1 MKHIIDKDAKTLV
14 AGLILYSSWGYDQ
27 TNIDFYIV
35 TKVSGTMATL
45 VEIEAPEKSIDI
57 MFGVKTPTL
66 PVVLTGKEIRRKMR
80 GAYVSL
86 NSFSGAYPWDGEPKD
101 VSHTH

>member
-1 MKHIIDKDAKTLV
+1 MKHIIDKDAKTLIP
-14 AGLILYSSWGYDQ
+14 GLILYSSWGYDQ

-35 TKVSGTMATL
+35 TEVSGTMATL
-45 VEIEAPEKSIDI
+45 VEIEAPEKSAGI

-66 PVVLTGKEIRRKMR
+66 PVVLKGREIRRKMR

-86 NSFSGAYPWDGEPKD
+86 NSYSGAYPWDGQPKD

>member
-1 MKHIIDKDAKTLV
+1 MKHIIDKDAKTLIP
-14 AGLILYSSWGYDQ
+14 GLILYSSWGYDQ

-45 VEIEAPEKSIDI
+45 VEIEAPEKSTDI

-66 PVVLTGKEIRRKMR
+66 PVVFKGREFRRKMR
-80 GAYVSL
+80 GVYVSL
-86 NSFSGAYPWDGEPKD
+86 TSYSGAYPWNGQPKN

>member
-1 MKHIIDKDAKTLV
+1 MKHIIDKHAQTLV

-45 VEIEAPEKSIDI
+45 VAIEAPEKSTDI
-57 MFGVKTPTL
+57 MHGVKTPTL
-66 PVVLTGKEIRRKMR
+66 PVVPVGREIRRKMR

-86 NSFSGAYPWDGEPKD
+86 TSYSGAYPWDGKPMD